1 MAETN
6 ADTPSVA
13 ALKVAH
19 PLGCARRATGC
30 GGVHGEC
37 MNTTPHPEKTVSRIP
52 RVFAVS
58 VAVGIACAAGLATAT
73 TAVAATPAT
82 HVATKAAPAGHG
94 GGGGGEENQC
104 GNGLL
109 PILNFCN

>member
-1 MAETN
+1 
-6 ADTPSVA
+6 
-13 ALKVAH
+13 
-19 PLGCARRATGC
+19 
-30 GGVHGEC
+30 
-37 MNTTPHPEKTVSRIP
+37 MNTTPLSKKAVSRIP

-73 TAVAATPAT
+73 SAVAATPAT
-82 HVATKAAPAGHG
+82 HAVTKAAPAGGHG
-94 GGGGGEENQC
+94 GGDGEDFQC

>member
-1 MAETN
+1 
-6 ADTPSVA
+6 
-13 ALKVAH
+13 
-19 PLGCARRATGC
+19 
-30 GGVHGEC
+30 
-37 MNTTPHPEKTVSRIP
+37 MNTTPHPKKTVSWIP

-58 VAVGIACAAGLATAT
+58 AAMGIACAAGVATAT
-73 TAVAATPAT
+73 SAVAATPAT
-82 HVATKAAPAGHG
+82 HVATKAAPAYGHG